1 MDSTSIICSGVGGR
15 AEGTGK
21 MKVRRLESVA
31 PLSDSRINGNG
42 AEGLDLEVEALED
55 SIVDRISPL
64 SMGEL
69 FVT

>member
-1 MDSTSIICSGVGGR
+1 VGGR
-15 AEGTGK
+15 AEGTGR
-21 MKVRRLESVA
+21 MKVRRLERVA
-31 PLSDSRINGNG
+31 PLSDSRISGNG

-69 FVT
+69 FVM

>member
-1 MDSTSIICSGVGGR
+1 
-15 AEGTGK
+15 